1 MVVDSHF
8 TRRHRSWSAR
18 SLENLAEWANLYG
31 EEGNIVNYS
40 DSEFPSNRI
49 AVAPMFRMHSTYD
62 IAPDWSIELSARMAS
77 LKYASRPSIELPDQ
91 SGQFKGRLLTGNLSF
106 GVARAIR

>member
-1 MVVDSHF
+1 MVIDSGF
-8 TRRHRSWSAR
+8 TRRNRSWR
-18 SLENLAEWANLYG
+18 TSLSGRTFTG

-40 DSEFPSNRI
+40 DSEFPSDRF
-49 AVAPMFRMHSTYD
+49 AVTPMFRMHATYD

-77 LKYASRPSIELPDQ
+77 LKHASRPSSELPDQ